1 MGLLEESEKYILRVH
16 MRSRIVGSVSLT
28 QKYKLILVGS
38 DIELVSNSTA
48 PISRPQQLQAQRM
61 EAF

>member
-38 DIELVSNSTA
+38 DIELVSNSAA